1 VVVANSGRY
10 NSPLLGK
17 SLSLRF
23 PKVPL
28 RKFATRQVLEV
39 LPSAY
44 KLIFLQFLPLEDHQ
58 REGTFSCLLSVSL
71 VDPLDAPLV
80 L

>member
-1 VVVANSGRY
+1 MVVANLGLY

-17 SLSLRF
+17 SSSLSF

-39 LPSAY
+39 LPLAY
-44 KLIFLQFLPLEDHQ
+44 KLLFPQFLPLEDHQ
-58 REGTFSCLLSVSL
+58 RERGHSL
-71 VDPLDAPLV
+71 A
-80 L
+80 